1 MDINEFCNNISYAS
15 VHEEGKPGGGMN
27 RHLHNHDRSLR
38 WDRHDETSVVV
49 MSHTHNSNLYEA
61 MQIA

>member
-15 VHEEGKPGGGMN
+15 VHEEGKPRGGMN

-38 WDRHDETSVVV
+38 WDRHDETSVC
-49 MSHTHNSNLYEA
+49 SYEPHMA
-61 MQIA
+61 ALTTV